1 METKMEDL
9 TGKLKALDLVLAKSK
24 DTVTTRKKDAL
35 KRSERSIARIT
46 SALYVL
52 KEEIEELKFINKDS
66 EENVRTWADE
76 VELKLT
82 AAESAL
88 NAIRDVLSEIEQ
100 EEISVQ
106 REKNEEIQRIAVDAE
121 TKKQLSIEQANL
133 ELERAHKEAERKRDL
148 EHGELLRKQT
158 MEYQKTVQASMDTKS
173 KQVQNIKLP
182 K

>member
-1 METKMEDL
+1 METKMEEL

-24 DTVTTRKKDAL
+24 DTVTARNKDAL
-35 KRSERSIARIT
+35 KRSEQSIARKI

-82 AAESAL
+82 AAESEL
-88 NAIRDVLSEIEQ
+88 NAIRAVLSEIEQ

-106 REKNEEIQRIAVDAE
+106 RERTRKYNVSLSTRRPRNSC
-121 TKKQLSIEQANL
+121 QLNMRS
-133 ELERAHKEAERKRDL
+133 
-148 EHGELLRKQT
+148 
-158 MEYQKTVQASMDTKS
+158 
-173 KQVQNIKLP
+173 
-182 K
+182 